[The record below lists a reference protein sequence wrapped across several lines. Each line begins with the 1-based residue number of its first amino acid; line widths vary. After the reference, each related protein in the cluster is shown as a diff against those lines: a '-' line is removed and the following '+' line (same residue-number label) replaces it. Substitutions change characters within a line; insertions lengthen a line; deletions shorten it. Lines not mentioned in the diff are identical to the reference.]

1 MKANHKHY
9 TLILFSILT
18 LVFTVIAY
26 LAVYKMIINQ
36 SKKGAEASTI
46 ISTQDEKRMMETQL
60 ESLFNSTKEERAF
73 ISDLFINKEEIV
85 PFIEEIEKI
94 DDYSNVE
101 LNISSIDSDDLYFKA
116 HIEAEGTWHDIMHTL
131 ILIENMPYSVSIN
144 NIKLEGEKDIAV
156 DTKKTEKKLEKKW
169 KLSLDI
175 RTLIYK

>member
-60 ESLFNSTKEERAF
+60 ESLFNST
-73 ISDLFINKEEIV
+73 N
-85 PFIEEIEKI
+85 P
-94 DDYSNVE
+94 
-101 LNISSIDSDDLYFKA
+101 
-116 HIEAEGTWHDIMHTL
+116 
-131 ILIENMPYSVSIN
+131 
-144 NIKLEGEKDIAV
+144 
-156 DTKKTEKKLEKKW
+156 
-169 KLSLDI
+169 
-175 RTLIYK
+175 